1 MLRHL
6 TALVL
11 LPAMALAGVSFE
23 TDVRPINRAAPGAS
37 YADMLSRIMPAVVS
51 IRTAE
56 VIPQS
61 VLNRLRGRI
70 DPDKVL
76 KDEKTGETLMPTG
89 LGSGTIIHPDGFV
102 ITNRH
107 VVLKAD
113 RVSVSET
120 VIVQLQDRRE
130 FRARVLGVDE
140 GSDIAVLKID
150 GRNLPF
156 AKFADSD
163 KARVGD
169 VVFAIGNP
177 LDVGMTVT
185 SGIVSALGR
194 AGKQGMGMAFEDF
207 IQTDAAINPGN
218 SGGPLI
224 DFEGRLLGMNTAIR
238 TASGAGGNIGLGY
251 SIPANLI
258 VTVAADLANGGKVVR
273 GIIGVQGEDLSL
285 AEATKLSLAKSGAV
299 RVSVVTDGLPAARA
313 GLKVGDI
320 IVALDGK
327 PFENWNELRLA
338 ISRHKPGEVVTLNF
352 IREGRGSITRV
363 TVADRALIER

>member
-11 LPAMALAGVSFE
+11 LPAMALAGVSFD
-23 TDVRPINRAAPGAS
+23 TDARPINRAAPGAS
-37 YADMLSRIMPAVVS
+37 YADMLARIMPSVVS

-61 VLNRLRGRI
+61 ILDRYSGRI
-70 DPDKVL
+70 DKDRIL

-89 LGSGTIIHPDGFV
+89 LGSGTIVHPDGYV

-107 VVLKAD
+107 VVIKKD
-113 RVSVSET
+113 RSVSET

-130 FRARVLGVDE
+130 FRAKVLGVDA
-140 GSDIAVLKID
+140 GSDIAVLKIE

-156 AKFADSD
+156 AKFADSE

-177 LDVGMTVT
+177 LDAGMTVT

-194 AGKQGMGMAFEDF
+194 SGKQGMGMAFEDF

-224 DFEGRLLGMNTAIR
+224 DFEGRLLGMNTAIK
-238 TASGAGGNIGLGY
+238 SGSGGSIGLGY

-258 VTVAADLANGGKVVR
+258 VSVAMDLANGGKVVR
-273 GIIGVQGEDLSL
+273 GLIGVQGEDISL
-285 AEATKLSLAKSGAV
+285 AEATKLNLGKNGAV
-299 RVSVVTDGLPAARA
+299 RVSLISDGLPAAKA
-313 GLKVGDI
+313 GLRVGDI

-338 ISRHKPGEVVTLNF
+338 ISRRKPGEVLMVNF
-352 IREGRGSITRV
+352 IREGRGSLARV
-363 TVADRALIER
+363 MVAERALDR

>member
-1 MLRHL
+1 MIRHL

-11 LPAMALAGVSFE
+11 LPAMALAGVSFD
-23 TDVRPINRAAPGAS
+23 TDVRPINRTAPGAS
-37 YADMLSRIMPAVVS
+37 YADMLARIMPAVVS

-61 VLNRLRGRI
+61 VLDRYRGRI
-70 DPDKVL
+70 DKDSVL
-76 KDEKTGETLMPTG
+76 KDEKTGETFMPTG
-89 LGSGTIIHPDGFV
+89 LGSGTIIHPEGYV

-107 VVLKAD
+107 VVLKSD
-113 RVSVSET
+113 RSTVSDT

-130 FRARVLGVDE
+130 FRAKVLGVDA
-140 GSDIAVLKID
+140 GSDIAVLKIE

-156 AKFADSD
+156 AKFADSE

-177 LDVGMTVT
+177 LDAGITVT

-194 AGKQGMGMAFEDF
+194 SGKQGMGMAFEDF
-207 IQTDAAINPGN
+207 I
-218 SGGPLI
+218 
-224 DFEGRLLGMNTAIR
+224 GRLLGMNTAIKSR
-238 TASGAGGNIGLGY
+238 TGGSIGLGY

-258 VTVAADLANGGKVVR
+258 VSVATDLANGGKVVR
-273 GIIGVQGEDLSL
+273 GLIGVQGEDISL
-285 AEATKLSLAKSGAV
+285 AEATKLNLGKNGAV
-299 RVSVVTDGLPAARA
+299 RVSLISDGLPAAKA
-313 GLKVGDI
+313 GLRVGDI

-338 ISRHKPGEVVTLNF
+338 ISRRKPGEVLMVNF
-352 IREGRGSITRV
+352 IREGRGSLARV
-363 TVADRALIER
+363 TVAERALDR

>member
-6 TALVL
+6 SALVL
-11 LPAMALAGVSFE
+11 LPAMALAAVTFE
-23 TDVRPINRAAPGAS
+23 TDSRPVNRVAPGAS
-37 YADMLSRIMPAVVS
+37 YADMLARITPAVVS

-61 VLNRLRGRI
+61 VLNRLGGRI
-70 DPDKVL
+70 NKDKVL

-89 LGSGTIIHPDGFV
+89 LGSGTIVHPDGFV

-107 VVLKAD
+107 VVIKQD
-113 RVSVSET
+113 RTISET

-130 FRARVLGVDE
+130 FRAKVLGVDA
-140 GSDIAVLKID
+140 GTDIAVLKIE
-150 GRNLPF
+150 GRNLPY
-156 AKFADSD
+156 ARFADSE

-177 LDVGMTVT
+177 LDAGLTVT

-194 AGKQGMGMAFEDF
+194 SGKLGMGMAFEDF

-224 DFEGRLLGMNTAIR
+224 DFEGRLLGMNTAIK
-238 TASGAGGNIGLGY
+238 SGTGLSVGLGY
-251 SIPANLI
+251 SIPSNLI
-258 VTVAADLANGGKVVR
+258 TAVALDLANQGRVVR
-273 GIIGVQGEDLSL
+273 GLIGVQGEDLSV
-285 AEATKLSLAKSGAV
+285 AEATKLSLGRAGGV
-299 RVSVVTDGLPAARA
+299 RLVVVSDELPAAKA

-320 IVALDGK
+320 VVGLNGK
-327 PFENWNELRLA
+327 PVENWNELRLE
-338 ISRHKPGEVVTLNF
+338 ISRRRPGEVLTLNY
-352 IREGRGSITRV
+352 IREGRGSLARL
-363 TVADRALIER
+363 TVAERPLDR

>member
-11 LPAMALAGVSFE
+11 LPAMALAGVTFE
-23 TDVRPINRAAPGAS
+23 SDVRPINRAAPGAS
-37 YADMLSRIMPAVVS
+37 YADMLARIMPAVVS

-61 VLNRLRGRI
+61 VLDRLRGRI
-70 DPDKVL
+70 DKDKVM

-89 LGSGTIIHPDGFV
+89 LGSGTIIHPEGYV

-107 VVLKAD
+107 VVLKSD
-113 RVSVSET
+113 RATVSDT

-130 FRARVLGVDE
+130 FRAKVLGVDA
-140 GSDIAVLKID
+140 GSDIAVLKIE

-156 AKFADSD
+156 AKFADSE

-177 LDVGMTVT
+177 LDAGMTVT

-194 AGKQGMGMAFEDF
+194 SGKQGMGMAFEDF

-224 DFEGRLLGMNTAIR
+224 DFEGRLLGMNTAIK
-238 TASGAGGNIGLGY
+238 SGTGGSIGLGY

-258 VTVAADLANGGKVVR
+258 VSVATDLANGGKVVR
-273 GIIGVQGEDLSL
+273 GLIGVQGEDISL
-285 AEATKLSLAKSGAV
+285 AEATKLNLGKNGAV
-299 RVSVVTDGLPAARA
+299 RVSLISDGLPAAKA
-313 GLKVGDI
+313 GLRVGDI

-338 ISRHKPGEVVTLNF
+338 ISRRKPGEVLMVNF
-352 IREGRGSITRV
+352 IREGRGSLARV
-363 TVADRALIER
+363 TVAERALDR

>member
-6 TALVL
+6 SALVL
-11 LPAMALAGVSFE
+11 LPAMALAAVTFE
-23 TDVRPINRAAPGAS
+23 TDSRPVNRAAPGAS
-37 YADMLSRIMPAVVS
+37 YADMLARITPAVVS

-61 VLNRLRGRI
+61 VLNRLGGRI
-70 DPDKVL
+70 NKDKVL

-89 LGSGTIIHPDGFV
+89 LGSGTIVHPDGFV

-107 VVLKAD
+107 VVIKQD
-113 RVSVSET
+113 RTISET

-130 FRARVLGVDE
+130 FRAKVLGVDA
-140 GSDIAVLKID
+140 GTDIAVLKIE
-150 GRNLPF
+150 GRNLPY
-156 AKFADSD
+156 ARFADSE

-177 LDVGMTVT
+177 LDAGLTVT

-194 AGKQGMGMAFEDF
+194 SGKLGMGMAFEDF

-224 DFEGRLLGMNTAIR
+224 DFEGRLLGMNTAIK
-238 TASGAGGNIGLGY
+238 SGTGLSVGLGY
-251 SIPANLI
+251 SIPSNLI
-258 VTVAADLANGGKVVR
+258 TAVALDLANQGRVVR
-273 GIIGVQGEDLSL
+273 GLIGVQGEDLSV
-285 AEATKLSLAKSGAV
+285 AEATKLSLGRAGGV
-299 RVSVVTDGLPAARA
+299 RLVVVSDELPAAKA

-320 IVALDGK
+320 VVGLNGK
-327 PFENWNELRLA
+327 PVENWNELRLE
-338 ISRHKPGEVVTLNF
+338 ISRRRPGEVLTLNY
-352 IREGRGSITRV
+352 IREGRGSLARL
-363 TVADRALIER
+363 TVAERPLDR

>member
-11 LPAMALAGVSFE
+11 LPAMALAGVTFE
-23 TDVRPINRAAPGAS
+23 TDPRPVNRVAPGAS
-37 YADMLSRIMPAVVS
+37 YADMLVRITPAVVS

-61 VLNRLRGRI
+61 VLNRLGGRI
-70 DPDKVL
+70 NKDKVL

-89 LGSGTIIHPDGFV
+89 LGSGTIIHPEGYV

-113 RVSVSET
+113 RATVSDT

-130 FRARVLGVDE
+130 FRAKVLGVDA
-140 GSDIAVLKID
+140 GTDIAVLKIE
-150 GRNLPF
+150 GRNLPY
-156 AKFADSD
+156 ARFADSE

-177 LDVGMTVT
+177 LDAGLTVT

-194 AGKQGMGMAFEDF
+194 SGKLGMGMAFEDF

-224 DFEGRLLGMNTAIR
+224 DFEGRLLGMNTAIK
-238 TASGAGGNIGLGY
+238 SGTGLSVGLGY
-251 SIPANLI
+251 SIPSNLI
-258 VTVAADLANGGKVVR
+258 TAVALDLANQGRVVR
-273 GIIGVQGEDLSL
+273 GLIGVQGEDLSV
-285 AEATKLSLAKSGAV
+285 AEATKLSLGQAGGV
-299 RVSVVTDGLPAARA
+299 RLVLVSDEMPAAKA

-320 IVALDGK
+320 VVGLNGK
-327 PFENWNELRLA
+327 PVENWNEMRLE
-338 ISRHKPGEVVTLNF
+338 ISRRRPGEVLTLNY
-352 IREGRGSITRV
+352 IREGRGSLARL
-363 TVADRALIER
+363 TVAERPLDR

>member
-11 LPAMALAGVSFE
+11 LPAMALAGVNFE
-23 TDVRPINRAAPGAS
+23 SDVRPINRAAPGAS

-61 VLNRLRGRI
+61 VLNRLGGRI
-70 DPDKVL
+70 DKDRIL

-89 LGSGTIIHPDGFV
+89 LGSGTIVHPDGYV

-107 VVLKAD
+107 VVIKQD
-113 RVSVSET
+113 RSISET

-130 FRARVLGVDE
+130 FRAKVLGVDA
-140 GSDIAVLKID
+140 GSDIAVLKIE
-150 GRNLPF
+150 GRNLPY

-177 LDVGMTVT
+177 LDAGMTVT

-224 DFEGRLLGMNTAIR
+224 DFEGRLLGMNTAIK
-238 TASGAGGNIGLGY
+238 SGTGGSIGLGY

-258 VTVAADLANGGKVVR
+258 VSVATDLANGGKVVR
-273 GIIGVQGEDLSL
+273 GLIGVQGEDLSL
-285 AEATKLSLAKSGAV
+285 AEATKLNLGKAGAV
-299 RVSVVTDGLPAARA
+299 RVSLVSEGLPAAKA
-313 GLKVGDI
+313 GLRIGDV

-338 ISRHKPGEVVTLNF
+338 ISRRKPGEVLTINF
-352 IREGRGSITRV
+352 IREGRGSLTRV
-363 TVADRALIER
+363 TVAERALDR

>member
-6 TALVL
+6 SALVL
-11 LPAMALAGVSFE
+11 LPAMALAAVTFE
-23 TDVRPINRAAPGAS
+23 TDSRPVNRVAPGAS
-37 YADMLSRIMPAVVS
+37 YADMLARITPAVVS

-61 VLNRLRGRI
+61 VLNRLGGRI
-70 DPDKVL
+70 NKDKVL

-89 LGSGTIIHPDGFV
+89 LGSGTIVHPDGFV

-107 VVLKAD
+107 VVIKQD
-113 RVSVSET
+113 RTVSET

-130 FRARVLGVDE
+130 FRAKVLGVDA
-140 GSDIAVLKID
+140 GTDIAVLKIE
-150 GRNLPF
+150 GRNLPY
-156 AKFADSD
+156 ARFADSE

-177 LDVGMTVT
+177 LDAGLTVT

-194 AGKQGMGMAFEDF
+194 SGKLGMGMAFEDF

-224 DFEGRLLGMNTAIR
+224 DFEGRLLGMNTAIK
-238 TASGAGGNIGLGY
+238 SGTGLSVGLGY
-251 SIPANLI
+251 SIPSNLI
-258 VTVAADLANGGKVVR
+258 TAVALDLANQGRVVR
-273 GIIGVQGEDLSL
+273 GLIGVQGEDLSV
-285 AEATKLSLAKSGAV
+285 AEATKLSLGRAGGV
-299 RVSVVTDGLPAARA
+299 RLVVVSDELPAAKA

-320 IVALDGK
+320 VVGLNGK
-327 PFENWNELRLA
+327 PVENWNELRLE
-338 ISRHKPGEVVTLNF
+338 ISRRRPGEVLTLNY
-352 IREGRGSITRV
+352 IREGRGSLARL
-363 TVADRALIER
+363 TVAERPLDR

>member
-1 MLRHL
+1 MNRLFLLLALIPLAL
-6 TALVL
+6 TA
-11 LPAMALAGVSFE
+11 GIGFD
-23 TDVRPINRAAPGAS
+23 TDPRPINRAVPGAS
-37 YADMLSRIMPAVVS
+37 YADMLARIMPSVVS

-56 VIPQS
+56 VIPKA
-61 VLNRLRGRI
+61 VLDRYRGRI

-76 KDEKTGETLMPTG
+76 TDVKTGETLMPMG
-89 LGSGTIIHPDGFV
+89 LGSGTIIHSDGYV

-107 VVLKAD
+107 VVMKED
-113 RVSVSET
+113 RRTVAVT
-120 VIVQLQDRRE
+120 VIVQLSDRRE
-130 FRARVLGVDE
+130 FRAKVLGVDATT
-140 GSDIAVLKID
+140 DIAVLKID
-150 GRNLPF
+150 GRNLPA

-177 LDVGMTVT
+177 LDAGMTVT

-194 AGKQGMGMAFEDF
+194 SGKQGMGLVFEDF

-224 DFEGRLLGMNTAIR
+224 DFEGRVLGMNTAIK
-238 TASGAGGNIGLGY
+238 SENGGSVGIGY

-258 VTVAADLANGGKVVR
+258 ISVATDLANTGKVVR
-273 GIIGVQGEDLSL
+273 GLLGVQGEDLPL
-285 AEATKLSLAKSGAV
+285 AEANKLSLGKAGAV
-299 RVSVVTDGLPAARA
+299 RVTLVQADLPAAKA

-338 ISRHKPGEVVTLNF
+338 ISRHKPGEVILLNY
-352 IREGRGSITRV
+352 IREGRGSVTRV
-363 TVADRALIER
+363 TVAERQAGG